1 MKTCGIAILCLCG
14 IGSAYAQGTTR
25 VVTTI
30 ADAGTGSLR
39 AAVAG
44 APDGTQITFDPALNG
59 QVITLTSAPIV
70 IATALTITGNGAS
83 NTRISGANARRLFEV
98 SSSAA
103 GGTAIRNLTLA
114 SGNAGNAGSG
124 GAILNTGVLRLEGV
138 RLTGNRAG
146 ISGGAVLN
154 QRSGAGGSLVVR
166 GSVFDANTIDA
177 ADCGSGAAIR
187 SEGAGASVLIVNA
200 TVAGNTAGPAC
211 SGGAIGIG
219 NGSLEVIASTLGPNT
234 GGRSGGNLYKGARAA
249 TIVMRNTV
257 LVEGAASLNPDLHGA
272 AIGFASLGSNLVGN
286 RGDAAGFVAS
296 DLAAGTPAML
306 GALQPSGAAALPA
319 RVPMAGSPLLDSVAV
334 AGCVDVG
341 GGPLTVDQRG
351 VVRPQ
356 GPACDIGAVER
367 TFGLDELL
375 FADGFE

>member
-1 MKTCGIAILCLCG
+1 MKTCGIAILFLCG
-14 IGSAYAQGTTR
+14 IGSAYAQATTR

-59 QVITLTSAPIV
+59 QVITLTSTPIV

-138 RLTGNRAG
+138 RLTGNGAG

-187 SEGAGASVLIVNA
+187 SEGAGASVVIVN
-200 TVAGNTAGPAC
+200 TTLAGNTAGPAC

-219 NGSLEVIASTLGPNT
+219 NGSLEVVSSTLGPNT

-257 LVEGAASLNPDLHGA
+257 LVEGSAVLNPDLHGA
-272 AIGFASLGSNLVGN
+272 AIGFASLGSNLVGD

-296 DLAAGTPAML
+296 DLVAGTPPML
-306 GALQPSGAAALPA
+306 GALQPSGAVQLPA
-319 RVPMAGSPLLDSVAV
+319 RVPMAGSALLDRIGA
-334 AGCVDVG
+334 AACVDVG
-341 GGPLTVDQRG
+341 GGALGVDQRG